1 MKRLIFI
8 LLLVICCGTYMSE
21 TEAAP
26 PLEPEITWRQIT
38 YGTLGMTLSTV
49 PYLYMLGKRQ
59 PIQDRFKSEN
69 PTFLARCLLK
79 GMAITKVVG
88 PIAIMELC
96 ARGIEFGYKQQY
108 GSEYRGNMW
117 KTRAA
122 VALGLPIAYVG
133 GGISLIS
140 VGMMPGV
147 EPGLPLLA
155 CAGVGLSI
163 PLAFLALPSIL
174 GARSYNKSLKK
185 KPMETEINILRV
197 AF

>member
-8 LLLVICCGTYMSE
+8 LLLVICCGAYMSE

-49 PYLYMLGKRQ
+49 TYLYMLGKRQ

-122 VALGLPIAYVG
+122 VALGVPITFVG
-133 GGISLIS
+133 GGMSFM
-140 VGMMPGV
+140 VGG
-147 EPGLPLLA
+147 
-155 CAGVGLSI
+155 AGTEVLVVSTVSA
-163 PLAFLALPSIL
+163 LAFLTVPSIL

>member
-1 MKRLIFI
+1 
-8 LLLVICCGTYMSE
+8 
-21 TEAAP
+21 
-26 PLEPEITWRQIT
+26 
-38 YGTLGMTLSTV
+38 
-49 PYLYMLGKRQ
+49 
-59 PIQDRFKSEN
+59 
-69 PTFLARCLLK
+69 
-79 GMAITKVVG
+79 
-88 PIAIMELC
+88 
-96 ARGIEFGYKQQY
+96 
-108 GSEYRGNMW
+108 MW

-174 GARSYNKSLKK
+174 GAYNKSLKK